1 MAIMIPQKPREFTAA
16 SQEDIMFSAL
26 EKLPDTYYIFHS
38 FKMIN
43 ASEGELRESES
54 DFIIF
59 NSRKGIICLEA
70 KAGSGISFQ
79 NGEWLYSN
87 GTIMSHDGPF
97 RQAANGMYRLRDR
110 IKSSRMKGV
119 LDHCKMLYG
128 VWFPGIGNTRLQQ
141 LVFPADADK
150 NLVLT
155 TEALD
160 DPEPF
165 LDRIF
170 SLTTY
175 YNRHDIV
182 ETDVTETEEKM
193 LVRNFFCPE
202 FGVFPT
208 ASFDSELKNIVFHRL
223 LKEQSNILNFLEE
236 QKVAVINGAAGTGKT
251 MIAVEKARRHAND
264 GEKVLFLCYN
274 ARLKEYLETSYPN
287 DYVDYQTVAGLACK
301 LCKTSTPDYAKLQ
314 NRLSEMFFSESF
326 PYTHVIVDEGQDFGM
341 DDIEEGEI
349 LETLKSIVEDK
360 GTFYVFYDKLQLIQ
374 ARQMP
379 SFIEDADCRLTLYRN
394 CRNTENIATTSLRP
408 IVERKPKLFDNAVK
422 GVPATIHFCDNEE
435 RALIELDSILE
446 KYQSEG
452 FSDVAILTVKTES
465 ESILSGKVR
474 DGKYRKKYTFSTCR
488 KYKGLEA
495 DVIILIDVDRT
506 TFDDSHVLLFYVG
519 TSRARTRLEIMA
531 DLSED
536 DCQVILQERLHQ
548 KGKVK
553 APRRKLASALNAVG
567 TVAMEA

>member
-1 MAIMIPQKPREFTAA
+1 MAIMIPQRPREFAAA

-26 EKLPDTYYIFHS
+26 EKLPDAYYVFHS
-38 FKMIN
+38 FKIIQ
-43 ASEGELRESES
+43 AGEGELRESES

-59 NSRKGIICLEA
+59 NSKKGIICLKA
-70 KAGSGISFQ
+70 KAGSGISFHH
-79 NGEWLYSN
+79 GEWLYSN
-87 GTIMSHDGPF
+87 GTVMSHDGPF

-110 IKSSRMKGV
+110 IRSSRMKSV
-119 LDHCKMLYG
+119 LDRCKMLYG
-128 VWFPGIGNTRLQQ
+128 VWFPGINNARLQQ
-141 LVFPADADK
+141 LVFPTDADK

-170 SLTTY
+170 SLATY
-175 YNRHDIV
+175 YNRHSIV
-182 ETDVTETEEKM
+182 ETDMTETEERM

-202 FGVFPT
+202 FSVFPT

-223 LKEQSNILNFLEE
+223 LKEQSNILNFLDE

-251 MIAVEKARRHAND
+251 MIAVEKARRHADD

-274 ARLKEYLETSYPN
+274 VKLKEYLESSYPSEHI
-287 DYVDYQTVAGLACK
+287 DYQTIAGFACK
-301 LCKTSTPDYAKLQ
+301 LCKTPTPDYSKLQ
-314 NRLSEMFFSESF
+314 NRLSEMFFAESF

-341 DDIEEGEI
+341 DDIEESEI

-374 ARQMP
+374 ARRMP
-379 SFIEDADCRLTLYRN
+379 SFIDDADCRLTLYRN

-408 IVERKPKLFDNAVK
+408 IVARKPKLFDNAVK
-422 GVPATIHFCDNEE
+422 GVPAVIHFCDDE
-435 RALIELDSILE
+435 RSILAELDVALDRFHA
-446 KYQSEG
+446 EG
-452 FSDVAILTVKTES
+452 FNDVVILTARTEA
-465 ESILSGKVR
+465 ESVLSRKVR
-474 DGKYRKKYTFSTCR
+474 DGKYRKKFSFSTCR
-488 KYKGLEA
+488 KYKGLES

-506 TFDDSHVLLFYVG
+506 TFDDEHVLLFYVG
-519 TSRARTRLEIMA
+519 TSRARTRLEIIA
-531 DLSED
+531 DLSDD
-536 DCQVILQERLHQ
+536 DCQAILQERMRQ

-553 APRRKLASALNAVG
+553 SPRRKLASSLNAVG
-567 TVAMEA
+567 TVSVE